1 MEIFENG
8 SFIYSCLPANEVY
21 LLEHARW
28 SLINT
33 ERKWESAGVSR
44 IKTKM
49 RSIVFGKRV
58 PSYSNIIYRESTA
71 VRNIFDIDIF
81 SRLNFVA
88 NLSRQSGKRRVIR
101 VKFKVSRHL
110 RGKGDYSSSKK
121 LRLDENKLFQLIF
134 FFGFIEPIV
143 KRSSRYFLCV
153 SS

>member
-1 MEIFENG
+1 
-8 SFIYSCLPANEVY
+8 
-21 LLEHARW
+21 
-28 SLINT
+28 
-33 ERKWESAGVSR
+33 
-44 IKTKM
+44 M

-58 PSYSNIIYRESTA
+58 PGYSNIIYRESTA

-134 FFGFIEPIV
+134 FLGFIEPIV
-143 KRSSRYFLCV
+143 KRSSRYVLCV
-153 SS
+153 SRNKERDKLGYRMEMEITFLYFYSLITRLRIS